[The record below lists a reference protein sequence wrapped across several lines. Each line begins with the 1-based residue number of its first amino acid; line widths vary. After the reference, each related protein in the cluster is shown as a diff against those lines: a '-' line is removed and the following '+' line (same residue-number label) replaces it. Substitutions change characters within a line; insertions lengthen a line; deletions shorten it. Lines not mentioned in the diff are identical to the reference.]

1 MKEKIMAIALSMVM
15 LLGGTSTAFAS
26 GSNDKVVSE
35 DLAMAIAY
43 DFLLSREENEDIIEK
58 LPNDYNLILSK
69 TIYETEG
76 VPSAYK
82 FDIEDEK
89 DTYHGY
95 IVIGAQE
102 EYAPVIEYSF
112 SDEKGFLDSAE
123 ANEEIYYVG
132 GYDYFA
138 VNEGTGTVKNLN
150 TQEEVQSVS
159 IDTYNNST
167 DTSDYSDMW
176 KAIYKAYEKK
186 AVVPVFI
193 KDPSPMEDGYK
204 SLNIRNIVDSTFAPY
219 KTMNDFVGNIGDC
232 GPVAATN
239 LMIMAKHSFGEDV
252 LLDGTIKNVYDEL
265 FKTTGCDPKNGTYP
279 KFLSS
284 GINQYLTSINKK
296 YTGATREFQFVSDVG
311 VNGMMSNVK
320 NQICQIIQLDKGS
333 LYGAH
338 YVYTFGYEEYVH
350 TNKTNVYFMIAD
362 GWNSGVR
369 YILYDKDKMLTLVTV
384 KF

>member
-1 MKEKIMAIALSMVM
+1 
-15 LLGGTSTAFAS
+15 
-26 GSNDKVVSE
+26 
-35 DLAMAIAY
+35 
-43 DFLLSREENEDIIEK
+43 
-58 LPNDYNLILSK
+58 
-69 TIYETEG
+69 
-76 VPSAYK
+76 
-82 FDIEDEK
+82 
-89 DTYHGY
+89 
-95 IVIGAQE
+95 
-102 EYAPVIEYSF
+102 
-112 SDEKGFLDSAE
+112 
-123 ANEEIYYVG
+123 
-132 GYDYFA
+132 
-138 VNEGTGTVKNLN
+138 
-150 TQEEVQSVS
+150 
-159 IDTYNNST
+159 
-167 DTSDYSDMW
+167 
-176 KAIYKAYEKK
+176 
-186 AVVPVFI
+186 
-193 KDPSPMEDGYK
+193 
-204 SLNIRNIVDSTFAPY
+204 
-219 KTMNDFVGNIGDC
+219 
-232 GPVAATN
+232 
-239 LMIMAKHSFGEDV
+239 MIMAKHSFGEDV

-279 KFLSS
+279 NFLSS